1 MRADPSVLHH
11 FDAFPLLY
19 WLRLLVLQRQTNH
32 PFRPFPAATDY
43 RLPITDYRYR
53 LSPMADEKLLQLAPD
68 LTRVAPRSPRT
79 PLGAYG
85 VLAARMLDKCRAE
98 LAGKGG
104 DYHFNCPMD
113 QVFFRFTKI
122 DPQKFKEFVASGASD
137 EEVARWIE
145 LNSKV
150 QDPGKIATWA
160 RLFRLN
166 PFTLLLDP
174 DDWIHTR
181 RAAGKD

>member
-1 MRADPSVLHH
+1 
-11 FDAFPLLY
+11 
-19 WLRLLVLQRQTNH
+19 
-32 PFRPFPAATDY
+32 
-43 RLPITDYRYR
+43 
-53 LSPMADEKLLQLAPD
+53 MANETLLQLAPD
-68 LTRVAPRSPRT
+68 LRTAAPRSPRA

-98 LAGKGG
+98 LAGKAG

-122 DPQKFKEFVASGASD
+122 DPSELKEFVATGAGD
-137 EEVARWIE
+137 EEVALWIE
-145 LNSKV
+145 RNSKV
-150 QDPGKIATWA
+150 QDPAKIANWA

-166 PFTLLLDP
+166 PITLLLEL

-181 RAAGKD
+181 RASGTARAV

>member
-1 MRADPSVLHH
+1 
-11 FDAFPLLY
+11 
-19 WLRLLVLQRQTNH
+19 
-32 PFRPFPAATDY
+32 
-43 RLPITDYRYR
+43 
-53 LSPMADEKLLQLAPD
+53 MANEKLLQLAPD
-68 LTRVAPRSPRT
+68 LTRVAPRSPRA

-122 DPQKFKEFVASGASD
+122 DPQKFKEFVACGASD

-160 RLFRLN
+160 RRFRLN
-166 PFTLLLDP
+166 PFTLLLDL

>member
-1 MRADPSVLHH
+1 
-11 FDAFPLLY
+11 
-19 WLRLLVLQRQTNH
+19 
-32 PFRPFPAATDY
+32 
-43 RLPITDYRYR
+43 
-53 LSPMADEKLLQLAPD
+53 MANERLLQLAPD
-68 LTRVAPRSPRT
+68 LRTVAPRSPRA

-98 LAGKGG
+98 LAGKAG

-122 DPQKFKEFVASGASD
+122 DPSELKAFVATGASD

-145 LNSKV
+145 RNSKV
-150 QDPGKIATWA
+150 QDPDKIANWV

-166 PFTLLLDP
+166 PLTLLLDL
-174 DDWIHTR
+174 DDWIHAR
-181 RAAGKD
+181 RAASTP

>member
-1 MRADPSVLHH
+1 
-11 FDAFPLLY
+11 
-19 WLRLLVLQRQTNH
+19 
-32 PFRPFPAATDY
+32 
-43 RLPITDYRYR
+43 
-53 LSPMADEKLLQLAPD
+53 MANETLLQLAPD
-68 LTRVAPRSPRT
+68 LRSAAPRSPRA

-98 LAGKGG
+98 LAGKSG

-122 DPQKFKEFVASGASD
+122 DPSELKEFVATGASD
-137 EEVARWIE
+137 EEVAHWIE
-145 LNSKV
+145 QNSKV
-150 QDPGKIATWA
+150 QDASKIANWA

-166 PFTLLLDP
+166 PLILLLDL

-181 RAAGKD
+181 RASGTPKAK

>member
-1 MRADPSVLHH
+1 
-11 FDAFPLLY
+11 
-19 WLRLLVLQRQTNH
+19 
-32 PFRPFPAATDY
+32 
-43 RLPITDYRYR
+43 
-53 LSPMADEKLLQLAPD
+53 MANERLLQLAPD
-68 LTRVAPRSPRT
+68 LRTVAPRSPRA

-122 DPQKFKEFVASGASD
+122 DPQKLREFIATGASD
-137 EEVARWIE
+137 EEVAHWIE
-145 LNSKV
+145 QNSQI
-150 QDPGKIATWA
+150 QDPSKIATWA

-166 PFTLLLDP
+166 PFTFLLDL

-181 RAAGKD
+181 RAARKG

>member
-1 MRADPSVLHH
+1 
-11 FDAFPLLY
+11 
-19 WLRLLVLQRQTNH
+19 
-32 PFRPFPAATDY
+32 
-43 RLPITDYRYR
+43 
-53 LSPMADEKLLQLAPD
+53 MANERLLQLAPD
-68 LTRVAPRSPRT
+68 LRTVAPRSPRA

-85 VLAARMLDKCRAE
+85 VLTARMLDKCRAE

-122 DPQKFKEFVASGASD
+122 DPQKLREFIATGASD
-137 EEVARWIE
+137 EEVAHWIE

-150 QDPGKIATWA
+150 QDPGKIATWV

-166 PFTLLLDP
+166 PFTLLLDL

-181 RAAGKD
+181 RAARKG

>member
-1 MRADPSVLHH
+1 MDNDR
-11 FDAFPLLY
+11 
-19 WLRLLVLQRQTNH
+19 
-32 PFRPFPAATDY
+32 
-43 RLPITDYRYR
+43 
-53 LSPMADEKLLQLAPD
+53 LLQLAPD
-68 LTRVAPRSPRT
+68 LRTVAPRSPRA
-79 PLGAYG
+79 PLGVYG

-122 DPQKFKEFVASGASD
+122 DPLKLREFVATGASD
-137 EEVARWIE
+137 EEVAHWIE
-145 LNSKV
+145 QNSQI

-166 PFTLLLDP
+166 PFTFLLDL

-181 RAAGKD
+181 RAARKG

>member
-1 MRADPSVLHH
+1 MPD
-11 FDAFPLLY
+11 D
-19 WLRLLVLQRQTNH
+19 RLL
-32 PFRPFPAATDY
+32 
-43 RLPITDYRYR
+43 
-53 LSPMADEKLLQLAPD
+53 KLAPD
-68 LTRVAPRSPRT
+68 LTRVAPRSPRA

-98 LAGKGG
+98 LVGKAGS
-104 DYHFNCPMD
+104 YHFNCPMD

-122 DPQKFKEFVASGASD
+122 DPEKLKEFVATGASD

-145 LNSKV
+145 HNAKV
-150 QDPGKIATWA
+150 QDSGRIAAWA

-166 PFTLLLDP
+166 PFTLLLDL

-181 RAAGKD
+181 RGAR